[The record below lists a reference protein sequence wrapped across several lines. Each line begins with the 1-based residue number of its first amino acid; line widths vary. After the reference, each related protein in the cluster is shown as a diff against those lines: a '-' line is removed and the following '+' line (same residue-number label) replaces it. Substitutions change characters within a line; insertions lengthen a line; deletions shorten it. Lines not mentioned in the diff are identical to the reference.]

1 MSALPQQKLTP
12 QEYLAIERGADF
24 KSEFFDGEVFAMA
37 GTSKEHSRITVNLTI
52 QFGNALKGWFC
63 EPFSSDLRVKVSANG
78 LYTYPDLTIVCGPVD
93 VEDEQADVLLNPTLI
108 IEVLSPGTERY
119 DRGKKFD
126 LYRELDSLKEYVL
139 VSQDQY
145 RVEQF
150 LRGNGSEWGYRVA
163 FKEDDIVEFPSV
175 GCSISIKDIYARVA
189 FSFRRSGSSRGVV
202 GTKEKTGTRIRSVF
216 CVGEIMW
223 RVGFI

>member
-1 MSALPQQKLTP
+1 MTGASSQKLTS
-12 QEYLAIERGADF
+12 QEYLAIERAADF
-24 KSEFFDGEVFAMA
+24 KSEFFDGEMFAMA
-37 GTSKEHSRITVNLTI
+37 VISKDHSRITVNLTGG
-52 QFGNALKGWFC
+52 FHAAMRGKDC
-63 EPFSSDLRVKVSANG
+63 ELFSSDLRVKVSANG

-139 VSQDQY
+139 ISQDQY

-189 FSFRRSGSSRGVV
+189 FPPDEAAPPEV
-202 GTKEKTGTRIRSVF
+202 
-216 CVGEIMW
+216 
-223 RVGFI
+223 

>member
-1 MSALPQQKLTP
+1 MIALPRKKLTS
-12 QEYLAIERGADF
+12 QEYLAIERAADF
-24 KSEFFDGEVFAMA
+24 KSEFFDGEMFAMA

-52 QFGNALKGWFC
+52 QFGNALKGRFC

-126 LYRELDSLKEYVL
+126 LYRELESLQEYVL

-150 LRGNGSEWGYRVA
+150 LRGNGGDWGYRVA

-175 GCSISIKDIYARVA
+175 GCSIPLKDIYARV
-189 FSFRRSGSSRGVV
+189 
-202 GTKEKTGTRIRSVF
+202 VF
-216 CVGEIMW
+216 PPEQAVAPEE
-223 RVGFI
+223 

>member
-1 MSALPQQKLTP
+1 M
-12 QEYLAIERGADF
+12 
-24 KSEFFDGEVFAMA
+24 
-37 GTSKEHSRITVNLTI
+37 NLTGGFHAAI
-52 QFGNALKGWFC
+52 RGKAC
-63 EPFSSDLRVKVSANG
+63 ELFSSDLRVKVSANG

-175 GCSISIKDIYARVA
+175 GCSIPLKDIYARV
-189 FSFRRSGSSRGVV
+189 
-202 GTKEKTGTRIRSVF
+202 VF
-216 CVGEIMW
+216 PPEQEVTPEE
-223 RVGFI
+223 